1 MAAMM
6 IVVSRKDEMGDFVA
20 PLAQRVLGWFATACM
35 ATGNS
40 NEQM

>member
-35 ATGNS
+35 AGNM
-40 NEQM
+40 Q